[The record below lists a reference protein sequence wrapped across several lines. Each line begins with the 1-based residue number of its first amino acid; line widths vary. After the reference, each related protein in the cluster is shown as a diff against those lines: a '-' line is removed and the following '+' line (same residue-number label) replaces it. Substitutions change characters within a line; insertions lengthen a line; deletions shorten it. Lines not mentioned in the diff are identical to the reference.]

1 MGERRVQYAKLQL
14 SDDNKIYMISVCI
27 ATYNGERFIR
37 QQIESIV
44 CQLNVDDEI
53 IVSDDGSTDGT
64 LDVISSMDD
73 RRIRIIEGPKKKSLI
88 PNFEN
93 ALKAAKGDCIFL
105 ADQDDVWKPNKV
117 EVCMKWLQKYDCV
130 VTDAEVTDNNL
141 NPIYPSLY
149 AIMQVRQ
156 SRIYN
161 TIWKN
166 GYTGCCM
173 AFRRNILEASLPFP
187 KDIPMH
193 DIWIGNVAAYKYNV
207 KFIPDKLISFRRHD
221 DTASCNAKGS
231 KFTIWQQIIFRLNII
246 HNIFRLML

>member
-1 MGERRVQYAKLQL
+1 
-14 SDDNKIYMISVCI
+14 MISVCI
-27 ATYNGERFIR
+27 ATYNGERYIR

-64 LDVISSMDD
+64 LDIVKGIGDK
-73 RRIRIIEGPKKKSLI
+73 RIKIIEGPGRKSPIL
-88 PNFEN
+88 NFEC
-93 ALKAAKGDCIFL
+93 ALKASKGDFIFL
-105 ADQDDVWKPNKV
+105 SDQDDIWKPDKV
-117 EVCMKWLQKYDCV
+117 EICMKWLKTYHCV
-130 VTDAEVTDNNL
+130 VSDAEVTDNSL
-141 NPIYPSLY
+141 KPLYPSLY

-156 SRIYN
+156 GRIYN

-173 AFRRNILEASLPFP
+173 AFRRDVVEASLPFP

-207 KFIPDKLISFRRHD
+207 IFIPDRLIHFRRHEN
-221 DTASCNAKGS
+221 TISCNGKGS
-231 KFTIWQQIIFRLNII
+231 KFTIWQQMKFRLNII
-246 HNIFRLML
+246 KNIIRLLL